1 MLKLANWIKKT
12 VTINS
17 SDMNIRKKL
26 IGLVLLLLPLCAG
39 AQNFALKTNLYADAA
54 AAVNLGAEIGLAPK
68 WTFDINGDYMGWRT
82 GDYLKFITNSDEASW
97 KHWFV
102 QPEVRYWFC
111 DRFMGHFVGVHAIGG
126 QFNLGNADTPFSFL
140 GNNWA
145 KLKDHRYQGWGA
157 GAGVG
162 YGYDFALSK
171 HWNLELEAG
180 IGFIHCWYDVYNC
193 AGCGRKLNNDTLQ
206 RNYFGPTKLAI
217 NLVYLF

>member
-1 MLKLANWIKKT
+1 
-12 VTINS
+12 
-17 SDMNIRKKL
+17 MNIRKKL

-126 QFNLGNADTPFSFL
+126 QFNLGNIDAPFSFL
-140 GNNWA
+140 GTDWSN
-145 KLKDHRYQGWGA
+145 LKDSRYQGWGA
-157 GAGVG
+157 GAGIA
-162 YGYDFALSK
+162 YGYDFVLSK

-180 IGFIHCWYDVYNC
+180 IGYVHAWYDSFRC
-193 AGCGRKLNNDTLQ
+193 SGCGRKTNDDILQ
-206 RNYFGPTKLAI
+206 HDYFGPTKLAI